1 MRLKQLLSSVGM
13 LLVSSAVAFA
23 ANTQLTDIRVAE
35 QGNATVV
42 TLHANGAFTHT
53 EYRPT
58 DKLVLVDLTGVSAG
72 QFADKSGSVTQTGL
86 SAYHVLT
93 YKGAAGAEV
102 TRIELAVSPD
112 ATFNLSDSKNGLEI
126 RVATKNSAP
135 AAQVASAQSAPV
147 KSVAAVVPVS
157 TAKPAVAAAPSV
169 VANSAPVVVRNV
181 SVVQRDGSI
190 NVEIATNGPIT
201 PKATRLSSPAR
212 IVLDFPNSI
221 PAGRNQV
228 VSVESAD
235 VKDVRLAQFQADPP
249 VVRVVVDMASAR
261 PYDLSSSG
269 NKVTLKLRSS
279 ETRVSSAAKD
289 AAPATLKTEASKS
302 EAKTESKTDSSPATA
317 TPTAQPAA
325 PVKAPAPKH
334 ATPMQPV
341 DAQDVVAK
349 AQAPRQEQMVAA
361 VTPVVKPAAADA
373 ETKAT
378 SDNKPNDFLVVTP
391 TYAPKVEAAA
401 QEASARNPREEADAA
416 ARVIATAAKSFPG
429 QPVSNLASPVTA
441 AMPAGQQ
448 NAPGQKRYTGEPIS
462 VNLKD
467 VDLKDFFR
475 LIHEI
480 SGLNIVLDPNVH
492 GTLTLVLD
500 DVPWDQAL
508 DIVLENNGLDRVL
521 EGNVL
526 RIATIDTMRKE
537 ADAQRQKNE
546 AEALS
551 VPKVSV
557 THILSYA
564 RAADIVPVVKK
575 FLSQRGDVIADPRTN
590 SVIVSDIP
598 AVIPEIQRLMT
609 QLDRKTEEVEIEAR
623 VIAATRN
630 FARDIGVQLGFGY
643 GNSVTAIGGAGAV
656 GTSPLTRGYV
666 APPPYF
672 TTPTVPLSTGA
683 TTTATSAA
691 IPLFSNLGVIN
702 PTSGISLLN
711 AVGSYRLDAVLT
723 LAESRGLLKIL
734 SRPRVVTQN
743 NVQAVVRQG
752 LRVPVV
758 TQAQLGGPP
767 TTTYIEAFL
776 RLTVTPQI
784 TIEHTIFMNIDVE
797 NTTPD
802 FSREV
807 QGNPTLITQQATTSV
822 LVNDGGTVVIGGVI
836 QTQNSIN
843 VAQVPLLG
851 DLPVLGN
858 LFKHRTVSTSTQELL
873 FFVTPKIIQT

>member
-13 LLVSSAVAFA
+13 LLILSTVAFA
-23 ANTQLTDIRVAE
+23 ANTQ
-35 QGNATVV
+35 
-42 TLHANGAFTHT
+42 
-53 EYRPT
+53 
-58 DKLVLVDLTGVSAG
+58 SA
-72 QFADKSGSVTQTGL
+72 A
-86 SAYHVLT
+86 
-93 YKGAAGAEV
+93 
-102 TRIELAVSPD
+102 
-112 ATFNLSDSKNGLEI
+112 
-126 RVATKNSAP
+126 AP
-135 AAQVASAQSAPV
+135 AIAASQ
-147 KSVAAVVPVS
+147 SVAAN
-157 TAKPAVAAAPSV
+157 KAAAPAPTSALKPAATPTSSSV
-169 VANSAPVVVRNV
+169 ATPAPVVVRNV
-181 SVVQRDGSI
+181 SVVQGDGTIS
-190 NVEIATNGPIT
+190 VEIATNGPIT
-201 PKATRLSSPAR
+201 PKATRLSAPAR

-221 PAGRNQV
+221 PAGRNLV
-228 VSVESAD
+228 VPVESGD
-235 VKDVRLAQFQADPP
+235 VKEVRLAQFQADPP

-261 PYDLSSSG
+261 PYDLSTSG
-269 NKVTLKLRSS
+269 NKITLKLRSAEAHAPS
-279 ETRVSSAAKD
+279 AVSAAV
-289 AAPATLKTEASKS
+289 PAVLKTEAPKA
-302 EAKTESKTDSSPATA
+302 EAKTEPKTESAPATVV
-317 TPTAQPAA
+317 PTIQPAA
-325 PVKAPAPKH
+325 TPVKAPAPKRSVP
-334 ATPMQPV
+334 TQPV

-349 AQAPRQEQMVAA
+349 AQAPKQEQTLAAIAAPEKVA
-361 VTPVVKPAAADA
+361 TP
-373 ETKAT
+373 
-378 SDNKPNDFLVVTP
+378 DNKPADFLVVSPKYAAKTEEAVQQTP
-391 TYAPKVEAAA
+391 
-401 QEASARNPREEADAA
+401 ARNPREDADAA
-416 ARVIATAAKSFPG
+416 ARVIATAAKAFPG

-441 AMPAGQQ
+441 AMPAPEPAGQQ
-448 NAPGQKRYTGEPIS
+448 NGQGPKRYTGEPIS

-475 LIHEI
+475 LVHEI

-526 RIATIDTMRKE
+526 RIATIDTLRKE

-557 THILSYA
+557 THFLSYA
-564 RAADIVPVVKK
+564 RANDVVPVVKK
-575 FLSQRGDVIADPRTN
+575 FLSQRGDVIADTRTN

-643 GNSVTAIGGAGAV
+643 GNSVTAVGGAGAA
-656 GTSPLTRGYV
+656 GNSPLTVGYI

-672 TTPTVPLSTGA
+672 TTPSVPLPTGT
-683 TTTATSAA
+683 TTTATPAA
-691 IPLFSNLGVIN
+691 IPLFSNLGVVN

-723 LAESRGLLKIL
+723 MAESRGLLKIL

-767 TTTYIEAFL
+767 TTTYVEAFL

-802 FSREV
+802 FSREI

-843 VAQVPLLG
+843 VQQVPLLG

>member
-13 LLVSSAVAFA
+13 LLVVSTVALA
-23 ANTQLTDIRVAE
+23 ANTQ
-35 QGNATVV
+35 
-42 TLHANGAFTHT
+42 
-53 EYRPT
+53 
-58 DKLVLVDLTGVSAG
+58 SA
-72 QFADKSGSVTQTGL
+72 A
-86 SAYHVLT
+86 
-93 YKGAAGAEV
+93 
-102 TRIELAVSPD
+102 
-112 ATFNLSDSKNGLEI
+112 
-126 RVATKNSAP
+126 AP
-135 AAQVASAQSAPV
+135 AIAGSQSAAAN
-147 KSVAAVVPVS
+147 KSAATVPVS
-157 TAKPAVAAAPSV
+157 AAKPAATPTNSLVATP
-169 VANSAPVVVRNV
+169 APVVVRNV
-181 SVVQRDGSI
+181 SVVQGEGTI
-190 NVEIATNGPIT
+190 NVEIVTNGPIS
-201 PKATRLSSPAR
+201 PKATRLSAPAR

-228 VSVESAD
+228 VPVDSGD
-235 VKDVRLAQFQADPP
+235 VKEVRLAQFQADPP

-261 PYDLSSSG
+261 PYDLSTSG
-269 NKVTLKLRSS
+269 NKITLKFRSA
-279 ETRVSSAAKD
+279 EAH
-289 AAPATLKTEASKS
+289 APSVVKEAVPAVLKNEAPKV
-302 EAKTESKTDSSPATA
+302 EAKTQPKADSAPSKVVPASE
-317 TPTAQPAA
+317 PAA
-325 PVKAPAPKH
+325 TPVKAPAPKH
-334 ATPMQPV
+334 TAPMQPV

-349 AQAPRQEQMVAA
+349 AQAPKPEQMISVVAPVA
-361 VTPVVKPAAADA
+361 RPTVTETKPA
-373 ETKAT
+373 

-391 TYAPKVEAAA
+391 TYVPKTEVAPQEAAA
-401 QEASARNPREEADAA
+401 RNPKEDADAA
-416 ARVIATAAKSFPG
+416 ARVIATAAKAFPG

-441 AMPAGQQ
+441 AMPAPAGQQ
-448 NAPGQKRYTGEPIS
+448 NGTGQKRYTGEPIS

-526 RIATIDTMRKE
+526 RIATIDTLRKE
-537 ADAQRQKNE
+537 ADATRQKNE

-557 THILSYA
+557 THFLSYA
-564 RAADIVPVVKK
+564 RAADVVPVVKK
-575 FLSQRGDVIADPRTN
+575 FLSQRGDVIADTRTN

-630 FARDIGVQLGFGY
+630 FARDIGVQLGFGW
-643 GNSVTAIGGAGAV
+643 GNGNGTAVGGAGSV
-656 GTSPLTRGYV
+656 GNSPLTPGYV

-672 TTPTVPLSTGA
+672 TVPGVPLPTGT
-683 TTTATSAA
+683 TTTATPAA

-711 AVGSYRLDAVLT
+711 AVGNYRLDAVLT
-723 LAESRGLLKIL
+723 MAESRGLLKIL

-767 TTTYIEAFL
+767 TTTYVEAFL

>member
-13 LLVSSAVAFA
+13 LLILSTVAFA
-23 ANTQLTDIRVAE
+23 ANTQSTA
-35 QGNATVV
+35 
-42 TLHANGAFTHT
+42 
-53 EYRPT
+53 
-58 DKLVLVDLTGVSAG
+58 
-72 QFADKSGSVTQTGL
+72 
-86 SAYHVLT
+86 
-93 YKGAAGAEV
+93 
-102 TRIELAVSPD
+102 
-112 ATFNLSDSKNGLEI
+112 
-126 RVATKNSAP
+126 AP
-135 AAQVASAQSAPV
+135 AIAASQ
-147 KSVAAVVPVS
+147 SVAANKS
-157 TAKPAVAAAPSV
+157 AAPAPTSAKAATTLTSSSV
-169 VANSAPVVVRNV
+169 ATPAPVVVRNV
-181 SVVQRDGSI
+181 SVVQGDGTI

-201 PKATRLSSPAR
+201 PKATRLSAPAR

-221 PAGRNQV
+221 PAGRNQIV
-228 VSVESAD
+228 PVESED
-235 VKDVRLAQFQADPP
+235 VKEVRLAQFQADPP
-249 VVRVVVDMASAR
+249 VVRVVIDMASAR

-269 NKVTLKLRSS
+269 NKITLKLRSS
-279 ETRVSSAAKD
+279 EAHASSVVKAAVP
-289 AAPATLKTEASKS
+289 AALKAEAPKA
-302 EAKTESKTDSSPATA
+302 EAKTEPKIESAPATVA
-317 TPTAQPAA
+317 PAIQPAAA
-325 PVKAPAPKH
+325 PVKTPAPKH
-334 ATPMQPV
+334 NAPAQPV

-349 AQAPRQEQMVAA
+349 AQAPKQEQTLAASAMPA
-361 VTPVVKPAAADA
+361 VTP
-373 ETKAT
+373 
-378 SDNKPNDFLVVTP
+378 DNKPSDFLVVTP
-391 TYAPKVEAAA
+391 AYAPKAEEAV
-401 QEASARNPREEADAA
+401 QQTPARNPREDADAA
-416 ARVIATAAKSFPG
+416 ARVIATAAKAFPG

-441 AMPAGQQ
+441 AMPAPAPAGQ
-448 NAPGQKRYTGEPIS
+448 NGPGAKRYTGEPIS

-475 LIHEI
+475 LVHEI

-526 RIATIDTMRKE
+526 RIATIDTLRKE
-537 ADAQRQKNE
+537 ADATRQKNE

-557 THILSYA
+557 THFLSYA
-564 RAADIVPVVKK
+564 RAADVVPVVKK
-575 FLSQRGDVIADPRTN
+575 FLSQRGDVIADTRTN

-643 GNSVTAIGGAGAV
+643 GNSVTAVGGAGAV
-656 GTSPLTRGYV
+656 GTSPLTVGYT

-672 TTPTVPLSTGA
+672 VTPSVPLPTGT
-683 TTTATSAA
+683 TTTATAAA

-723 LAESRGLLKIL
+723 MAESRGLLKIL

-767 TTTYIEAFL
+767 TTTYVEAFL

>member
-13 LLVSSAVAFA
+13 LLILSTVAFA
-23 ANTQLTDIRVAE
+23 ANTQ
-35 QGNATVV
+35 
-42 TLHANGAFTHT
+42 
-53 EYRPT
+53 
-58 DKLVLVDLTGVSAG
+58 SA
-72 QFADKSGSVTQTGL
+72 A
-86 SAYHVLT
+86 
-93 YKGAAGAEV
+93 
-102 TRIELAVSPD
+102 
-112 ATFNLSDSKNGLEI
+112 
-126 RVATKNSAP
+126 AP
-135 AAQVASAQSAPV
+135 AIAASQ
-147 KSVAAVVPVS
+147 SVAANKPAA
-157 TAKPAVAAAPSV
+157 TAPASVKPAVTPTSSL
-169 VANSAPVVVRNV
+169 VATPAPVVVRRV
-181 SVVQRDGSI
+181 SVVQGEGTI

-201 PKATRLSSPAR
+201 PKATRLSAPAR

-228 VSVESAD
+228 VPVESGD
-235 VKDVRLAQFQADPP
+235 VKEVRLAQFQADPP

-261 PYDLSSSG
+261 PYDLSTSG
-269 NKVTLKLRSS
+269 NKVTLKFRSA
-279 ETRVSSAAKD
+279 EAHAVPAA
-289 AAPATLKTEASKS
+289 LKTEAPKA
-302 EAKTESKTDSSPATA
+302 EAKTQPNTESAPATVVPA
-317 TPTAQPAA
+317 IQPAA
-325 PVKAPAPKH
+325 TPVKTPAPKH
-334 ATPMQPV
+334 AAPMQPV

-349 AQAPRQEQMVAA
+349 AQAPKQEQTLAA
-361 VTPVVKPAAADA
+361 TATPAA
-373 ETKAT
+373 TP
-378 SDNKPNDFLVVTP
+378 DNKPTDFLVVSP
-391 TYAPKVEAAA
+391 TYAPKTEEAV
-401 QEASARNPREEADAA
+401 QPTARNPREDADAA
-416 ARVIATAAKSFPG
+416 ARVIATAAKAFPG

-441 AMPAGQQ
+441 AMPAPAPAGQQ
-448 NAPGQKRYTGEPIS
+448 NGQGAKRYTGEPIS

-526 RIATIDTMRKE
+526 RIATIDTLRKE

-557 THILSYA
+557 THFLSYA
-564 RAADIVPVVKK
+564 RAADVVPVVKK
-575 FLSQRGDVIADPRTN
+575 FLSQRGDVIADTRTN

-630 FARDIGVQLGFGY
+630 FARDIGVQLGFGW
-643 GNSVTAIGGAGAV
+643 GNGNGTAVGGAGSV
-656 GTSPLTRGYV
+656 GASPLTPGYIG
-666 APPPYF
+666 PPPYF
-672 TTPTVPLSTGA
+672 TIPGVPLPTGT
-683 TTTATSAA
+683 TTTATAAA
-691 IPLFSNLGVIN
+691 IPLFSNLGVDN

-711 AVGSYRLDAVLT
+711 AVGNYRLDAVLT
-723 LAESRGLLKIL
+723 MAESRGLLKIL

-767 TTTYIEAFL
+767 TTTYVEAFL

>member
-1 MRLKQLLSSVGM
+1 
-13 LLVSSAVAFA
+13 
-23 ANTQLTDIRVAE
+23 
-35 QGNATVV
+35 
-42 TLHANGAFTHT
+42 
-53 EYRPT
+53 
-58 DKLVLVDLTGVSAG
+58 
-72 QFADKSGSVTQTGL
+72 
-86 SAYHVLT
+86 
-93 YKGAAGAEV
+93 
-102 TRIELAVSPD
+102 
-112 ATFNLSDSKNGLEI
+112 
-126 RVATKNSAP
+126 
-135 AAQVASAQSAPV
+135 
-147 KSVAAVVPVS
+147 
-157 TAKPAVAAAPSV
+157 
-169 VANSAPVVVRNV
+169 
-181 SVVQRDGSI
+181 
-190 NVEIATNGPIT
+190 
-201 PKATRLSSPAR
+201 
-212 IVLDFPNSI
+212 
-221 PAGRNQV
+221 
-228 VSVESAD
+228 
-235 VKDVRLAQFQADPP
+235 
-249 VVRVVVDMASAR
+249 
-261 PYDLSSSG
+261 
-269 NKVTLKLRSS
+269 
-279 ETRVSSAAKD
+279 
-289 AAPATLKTEASKS
+289 
-302 EAKTESKTDSSPATA
+302 
-317 TPTAQPAA
+317 
-325 PVKAPAPKH
+325 
-334 ATPMQPV
+334 MQPV

-349 AQAPRQEQMVAA
+349 AQAPKQEQTLAA
-361 VTPVVKPAAADA
+361 TATPAA
-373 ETKAT
+373 TP
-378 SDNKPNDFLVVTP
+378 DNKPADFLVVSP
-391 TYAPKVEAAA
+391 TYAPKTEEAV
-401 QEASARNPREEADAA
+401 QPTPARNPREDADAA
-416 ARVIATAAKSFPG
+416 ARVIATAAKAFPG

-441 AMPAGQQ
+441 AMPAPAPAGQQ
-448 NAPGQKRYTGEPIS
+448 NGQGPKRYTGEPIS

-526 RIATIDTMRKE
+526 RIATIDTLRKE

-557 THILSYA
+557 THFLSYA
-564 RAADIVPVVKK
+564 RAADVVPVVKK
-575 FLSQRGDVIADPRTN
+575 FLSQRGDVIADTRTN

-630 FARDIGVQLGFGY
+630 FARDIGVQLGFGW
-643 GNSVTAIGGAGAV
+643 GNGNGTAVGGAGSV
-656 GTSPLTRGYV
+656 GTSPLTPGYI

-672 TTPTVPLSTGA
+672 TIPGVPLPTGT
-683 TTTATSAA
+683 TTTATPAA
-691 IPLFSNLGVIN
+691 IPLFSNLGVVN
-702 PTSGISLLN
+702 SNQRISLIVLN
-711 AVGSYRLDAVLT
+711 AVGNYRLDAVLT
-723 LAESRGLLKIL
+723 MAESRGLLKIL

-767 TTTYIEAFL
+767 TTTYVEAFL

-843 VAQVPLLG
+843 VAAGPAARRSAGARQPVQAPYSFDVDARIALLRDAEDHSDIVCCSIQKAPG
-851 DLPVLGN
+851 KREPFLLTGTQFRLVVCAPAPVTI
-858 LFKHRTVSTSTQELL
+858 LFNGLSFPPEKTA
-873 FFVTPKIIQT
+873 

>member
-13 LLVSSAVAFA
+13 LLILSTVAFA
-23 ANTQLTDIRVAE
+23 ANTQ
-35 QGNATVV
+35 
-42 TLHANGAFTHT
+42 
-53 EYRPT
+53 
-58 DKLVLVDLTGVSAG
+58 SA
-72 QFADKSGSVTQTGL
+72 A
-86 SAYHVLT
+86 
-93 YKGAAGAEV
+93 
-102 TRIELAVSPD
+102 
-112 ATFNLSDSKNGLEI
+112 
-126 RVATKNSAP
+126 AP
-135 AAQVASAQSAPV
+135 AIAASQ
-147 KSVAAVVPVS
+147 SVAANKPAA
-157 TAKPAVAAAPSV
+157 TAPASVKPAVTPTSSL
-169 VANSAPVVVRNV
+169 VATPAPVVVRRV
-181 SVVQRDGSI
+181 SVVQGEGTI

-201 PKATRLSSPAR
+201 PKATRLSAPAR

-228 VSVESAD
+228 VPVESGD
-235 VKDVRLAQFQADPP
+235 VKEVRLAQFQADPP

-261 PYDLSSSG
+261 PYDLSTSG
-269 NKVTLKLRSS
+269 NKVTLKFRSA
-279 ETRVSSAAKD
+279 EAHAV
-289 AAPATLKTEASKS
+289 PAVLKTEAPKA
-302 EAKTESKTDSSPATA
+302 EVKTQPNTESAPATVVPA
-317 TPTAQPAA
+317 IQPAA
-325 PVKAPAPKH
+325 TPVKTPAPKH
-334 ATPMQPV
+334 AAPMQPV

-349 AQAPRQEQMVAA
+349 AQAPKQEQTLAA
-361 VTPVVKPAAADA
+361 TATPAA
-373 ETKAT
+373 TP
-378 SDNKPNDFLVVTP
+378 DNKPADFLVVSP
-391 TYAPKVEAAA
+391 TYAPKTEEAV
-401 QEASARNPREEADAA
+401 QPTARNPREDADAA
-416 ARVIATAAKSFPG
+416 ARVIATAAKAFPG

-441 AMPAGQQ
+441 AMPAPAPAGQQ
-448 NAPGQKRYTGEPIS
+448 NGQGAKRYTGEPIS

-526 RIATIDTMRKE
+526 RIATIDTLRKE

-557 THILSYA
+557 THFLSYA
-564 RAADIVPVVKK
+564 RAADVVPVVKK
-575 FLSQRGDVIADPRTN
+575 FLSQRGDVIADTRTN

-630 FARDIGVQLGFGY
+630 FARDIGVQLGFGW
-643 GNSVTAIGGAGAV
+643 GNGNGTAVGGAGSV
-656 GTSPLTRGYV
+656 GASPLTPGYV
-666 APPPYF
+666 GPPPYF
-672 TTPTVPLSTGA
+672 TIPGVPLPTGT
-683 TTTATSAA
+683 TTTATAAA
-691 IPLFSNLGVIN
+691 IPLFSNLGVNN

-711 AVGSYRLDAVLT
+711 AVGNYRLDAVLT
-723 LAESRGLLKIL
+723 MAESRGLLKIL

-767 TTTYIEAFL
+767 TTTYVEAFL

>member
-13 LLVSSAVAFA
+13 LLILSTVAFA
-23 ANTQLTDIRVAE
+23 ANTQ
-35 QGNATVV
+35 
-42 TLHANGAFTHT
+42 
-53 EYRPT
+53 
-58 DKLVLVDLTGVSAG
+58 SA
-72 QFADKSGSVTQTGL
+72 A
-86 SAYHVLT
+86 
-93 YKGAAGAEV
+93 
-102 TRIELAVSPD
+102 
-112 ATFNLSDSKNGLEI
+112 
-126 RVATKNSAP
+126 AP
-135 AAQVASAQSAPV
+135 AIAASQ
-147 KSVAAVVPVS
+147 SVAANKSAAPAPTS
-157 TAKPAVAAAPSV
+157 AKPAATPTSSSVATP
-169 VANSAPVVVRNV
+169 APVVVRNI
-181 SVVQRDGSI
+181 SVVQGDGTI

-201 PKATRLSSPAR
+201 PKATRLSAPAR

-228 VSVESAD
+228 VPVESGD
-235 VKDVRLAQFQADPP
+235 VKEVRLAQFQADPP

-261 PYDLSSSG
+261 PYDLSRSG
-269 NKVTLKLRSS
+269 NKITLKFRSS
-279 ETRVSSAAKD
+279 EAHAPSVKAAVP
-289 AAPATLKTEASKS
+289 AALKTEAPKS
-302 EAKTESKTDSSPATA
+302 EAKTEPKTESAPATVL
-317 TPTAQPAA
+317 PVLQPAAA
-325 PVKAPAPKH
+325 PVKTPAPKH
-334 ATPMQPV
+334 SVPMQPV

-349 AQAPRQEQMVAA
+349 AQAPKQEQALAA
-361 VTPVVKPAAADA
+361 IATPEKAA
-373 ETKAT
+373 TP
-378 SDNKPNDFLVVTP
+378 DNKPSDFLVVSP
-391 TYAPKVEAAA
+391 TYATKTEEAV
-401 QEASARNPREEADAA
+401 QQTSARNPREDADAA
-416 ARVIATAAKSFPG
+416 ARVIATAAKAFPG

-441 AMPAGQQ
+441 AMPAPAGQQ
-448 NAPGQKRYTGEPIS
+448 NGQGPKRYTGEPIS

-475 LIHEI
+475 LVHEI

-526 RIATIDTMRKE
+526 RIATIDTLRKE

-557 THILSYA
+557 THFLSYA
-564 RAADIVPVVKK
+564 RAADVVPVVKK
-575 FLSQRGDVIADPRTN
+575 FLSQRGDVIADTRTN

-630 FARDIGVQLGFGY
+630 FARDIGVQLGFGW
-643 GNSVTAIGGAGAV
+643 GNGNGTAVGGAGAV
-656 GTSPLTRGYV
+656 GTSPLTPGYT

-672 TTPTVPLSTGA
+672 TIPGVPLPTG
-683 TTTATSAA
+683 TTATATPAA
-691 IPLFSNLGVIN
+691 IPLFSNLGVVG

-711 AVGSYRLDAVLT
+711 AVGNYRLDAVLT
-723 LAESRGLLKIL
+723 MAESRGLLKIL

-843 VAQVPLLG
+843 VQQVPLLG

>member
-13 LLVSSAVAFA
+13 LLILSTVAFA
-23 ANTQLTDIRVAE
+23 ANTQSTA
-35 QGNATVV
+35 
-42 TLHANGAFTHT
+42 
-53 EYRPT
+53 
-58 DKLVLVDLTGVSAG
+58 
-72 QFADKSGSVTQTGL
+72 
-86 SAYHVLT
+86 
-93 YKGAAGAEV
+93 
-102 TRIELAVSPD
+102 
-112 ATFNLSDSKNGLEI
+112 
-126 RVATKNSAP
+126 AP
-135 AAQVASAQSAPV
+135 AIAASQ
-147 KSVAAVVPVS
+147 SVAANKSAAPVPTS
-157 TAKPAVAAAPSV
+157 AKAAAAPTSSSV
-169 VANSAPVVVRNV
+169 ATPAPVVVRNV
-181 SVVQRDGSI
+181 SVVQGDGTI

-201 PKATRLSSPAR
+201 PKATRLSAPAR

-228 VSVESAD
+228 VSVESGD
-235 VKDVRLAQFQADPP
+235 VKEVRLAQFQADPP
-249 VVRVVVDMASAR
+249 VVRVVIDMASAR
-261 PYDLSSSG
+261 PYNLSSSG
-269 NKVTLKLRSS
+269 NKITLKLRSAEAHAPSVVKEVVPAALKS
-279 ETRVSSAAKD
+279 ETPKA
-289 AAPATLKTEASKS
+289 
-302 EAKTESKTDSSPATA
+302 EAKTEPKTESAPAMVVPA
-317 TPTAQPAA
+317 IQPAA
-325 PVKAPAPKH
+325 TPAKAPAPKH
-334 ATPMQPV
+334 SVPAQPV

-349 AQAPRQEQMVAA
+349 TQAPTREQTLAA
-361 VTPVVKPAAADA
+361 TTTPGVTP
-373 ETKAT
+373 
-378 SDNKPNDFLVVTP
+378 DNKPADFLVVSP
-391 TYAPKVEAAA
+391 TYAAKTEEAV
-401 QEASARNPREEADAA
+401 QPTARNPREDADAA
-416 ARVIATAAKSFPG
+416 ARVIATAAKAFPG

-441 AMPAGQQ
+441 AMPAPAPAGQQ
-448 NAPGQKRYTGEPIS
+448 NGQGPKRYTGEPIS

-475 LIHEI
+475 LVHEI

-526 RIATIDTMRKE
+526 RIATIDTLRKE
-537 ADAQRQKNE
+537 ADATRQKNE

-557 THILSYA
+557 THFLSYA
-564 RAADIVPVVKK
+564 RAADVVPVVKK
-575 FLSQRGDVIADPRTN
+575 FLSQRGDVIADTRTN

-643 GNSVTAIGGAGAV
+643 GNSVTAVGGAGSV
-656 GTSPLTRGYV
+656 GTSPLTLGYT

-672 TTPTVPLSTGA
+672 TTPSVPLPTSA
-683 TTTATSAA
+683 TPTATAAA
-691 IPLFSNLGVIN
+691 IPLFSNLGVVN

-723 LAESRGLLKIL
+723 MAESRGLLKIL

-767 TTTYIEAFL
+767 TTTYVEAFL

-873 FFVTPKIIQT
+873 FFVTPKIIKT

>member
-13 LLVSSAVAFA
+13 LLVLSTLALAADTQSTTAAPKA
-23 ANTQLTDIRVAE
+23 AN
-35 QGNATVV
+35 
-42 TLHANGAFTHT
+42 
-53 EYRPT
+53 
-58 DKLVLVDLTGVSAG
+58 
-72 QFADKSGSVTQTGL
+72 
-86 SAYHVLT
+86 
-93 YKGAAGAEV
+93 
-102 TRIELAVSPD
+102 
-112 ATFNLSDSKNGLEI
+112 
-126 RVATKNSAP
+126 
-135 AAQVASAQSAPV
+135 PV
-147 KSVAAVVPVS
+147 
-157 TAKPAVAAAPSV
+157 
-169 VANSAPVVVRNV
+169 PVVVRNV
-181 SVVQRDGSI
+181 SVVQGDGTI

-228 VSVESAD
+228 VQVESAD
-235 VKDVRLAQFQADPP
+235 VKTVRYGQFQADPP
-249 VVRVVVDMASAR
+249 VVRVVVDMSSAR
-261 PYDLSSSG
+261 PYDISTSG
-269 NKVTLKLRSS
+269 NKITLKLRSS
-279 ETRVSSAAKD
+279 ETHAISAVKQATPAAQKIEAPQAEARTEPKSD
-289 AAPATLKTEASKS
+289 GTPAQVVPAVQPAAAPA
-302 EAKTESKTDSSPATA
+302 
-317 TPTAQPAA
+317 
-325 PVKAPAPKH
+325 KAPAPKH
-334 ATPMQPV
+334 STPVPT
-341 DAQDVVAK
+341 DSQDVVAK
-349 AQAPRQEQMVAA
+349 TQTPKQEQLMAA
-361 VTPVVKPAAADA
+361 AAPMAKPAEDKQAA
-373 ETKAT
+373 TQ
-378 SDNKPNDFLVVTP
+378 NKPTDFTVVTP
-391 TYAPKVEAAA
+391 TYTAKSDAVAPEAAT
-401 QEASARNPREEADAA
+401 RNPKEDADAA
-416 ARVIATAAKSFPG
+416 ARVIATAAKAFPG

-441 AMPAGQQ
+441 AMPAPAGQQ
-448 NAPGQKRYTGEPIS
+448 NAGNQKRYTGEPIS

-480 SGLNIVLDPNVH
+480 SSLNIVLDPNVH

-526 RIATIDTMRKE
+526 RIATIDTLRKE
-537 ADAQRQKNE
+537 ADATRQKNE

-557 THILSYA
+557 THFLSYA
-564 RAADIVPVVKK
+564 RAADVVPVVKK
-575 FLSQRGDVIADPRTN
+575 FLSQRGDVIADTRTN

-643 GNSVTAIGGAGAV
+643 GNSVTAVGGAGSV
-656 GTSPLTRGYV
+656 GTSPLTAGYI

-672 TTPTVPLSTGA
+672 TTPTVPLPTGA
-683 TTTATSAA
+683 TPTATAAA
-691 IPLFSNLGVIN
+691 IPLFSNLGVVN

-711 AVGSYRLDAVLT
+711 AVGNYRLDAVLT
-723 LAESRGLLKIL
+723 MAESRGLLKIL

-767 TTTYIEAFL
+767 TTTYVEAFL

-784 TIEHTIFMNIDVE
+784 TVEHTIFMNIDVE

-802 FSREV
+802 FSRQV

>member
-13 LLVSSAVAFA
+13 LLVASAVAFA

-86 SAYHVLT
+86 SAYHVLS

-112 ATFNLSDSKNGLEI
+112 ATFNLSDSKNGLEVRI
-126 RVATKNSAP
+126 ATKNSAP
-135 AAQVASAQSAPV
+135 ATAIQPAPV
-147 KSVAAVVPVS
+147 KTAAVVPVS
-157 TAKPAVAAAPSV
+157 AAKPAVAPAPSV
-169 VANSAPVVVRNV
+169 VATSAPVLVRNV
-181 SVVQRDGSI
+181 SVVQGDGSI
-190 NVEIATNGPIT
+190 NVEIATNGPVT

-228 VSVESAD
+228 VQVESAD
-235 VKDVRLAQFQADPP
+235 VKTVRFGQFQADPP
-249 VVRVVVDMASAR
+249 IVRVVVDMASAR

-269 NKVTLKLRSS
+269 NKITLKLRSS
-279 ETRVSSAAKD
+279 EAHVSSAAK
-289 AAPATLKTEASKS
+289 EASTS
-302 EAKTESKTDSSPATA
+302 EAKTESQTDGSPAATA
-317 TPTAQPAA
+317 PAAQPAAA

-334 ATPMQPV
+334 SSPMQPV

-349 AQAPRQEQMVAA
+349 AQAPKQQQTLAA
-361 VTPVVKPAAADA
+361 VTPVAKPAADTNAAPDKKS
-373 ETKAT
+373 T
-378 SDNKPNDFLVVTP
+378 DFLVVSP
-391 TYAPKVEAAA
+391 TYVPKTEAAA
-401 QEASARNPREEADAA
+401 QEAPARNAKEEADAA

-441 AMPAGQQ
+441 AMPAPAGPQ

-526 RIATIDTMRKE
+526 RIATIDTLRKE

-575 FLSQRGDVIADPRTN
+575 FISQRGDVIADPRTN

-598 AVIPEIQRLMT
+598 SVIPEIQRLMT

-630 FARDIGVQLGFGY
+630 FARDIGVQLGFGW
-643 GNSVTAIGGAGAV
+643 GNGNGTAVGGAGSV
-656 GTSPLTRGYV
+656 GASPLTPGYV
-666 APPPYF
+666 NPPPYF
-672 TTPTVPLSTGA
+672 TIPGVQPSTG
-683 TTTATSAA
+683 TSTQTTAAA
-691 IPLFSNLGVIN
+691 IPLFSNLGVLN
-702 PTSGISLLN
+702 PTSGLSLFN
-711 AVGSYRLDAVLT
+711 AVGNYRLDAILT
-723 LAESRGLLKIL
+723 MAESRGLLKIL

-843 VAQVPLLG
+843 VSQVPLLG

>member
-1 MRLKQLLSSVGM
+1 
-13 LLVSSAVAFA
+13 
-23 ANTQLTDIRVAE
+23 
-35 QGNATVV
+35 
-42 TLHANGAFTHT
+42 
-53 EYRPT
+53 
-58 DKLVLVDLTGVSAG
+58 
-72 QFADKSGSVTQTGL
+72 
-86 SAYHVLT
+86 
-93 YKGAAGAEV
+93 
-102 TRIELAVSPD
+102 
-112 ATFNLSDSKNGLEI
+112 
-126 RVATKNSAP
+126 
-135 AAQVASAQSAPV
+135 
-147 KSVAAVVPVS
+147 
-157 TAKPAVAAAPSV
+157 
-169 VANSAPVVVRNV
+169 
-181 SVVQRDGSI
+181 
-190 NVEIATNGPIT
+190 
-201 PKATRLSSPAR
+201 
-212 IVLDFPNSI
+212 
-221 PAGRNQV
+221 
-228 VSVESAD
+228 
-235 VKDVRLAQFQADPP
+235 
-249 VVRVVVDMASAR
+249 
-261 PYDLSSSG
+261 
-269 NKVTLKLRSS
+269 
-279 ETRVSSAAKD
+279 
-289 AAPATLKTEASKS
+289 
-302 EAKTESKTDSSPATA
+302 
-317 TPTAQPAA
+317 
-325 PVKAPAPKH
+325 
-334 ATPMQPV
+334 MQPV

-349 AQAPRQEQMVAA
+349 AQTKPELLGAKD
-361 VTPVVKPAAADA
+361 PVMKPAAAESKSA
-373 ETKAT
+373 SE
-378 SDNKPNDFLVVTP
+378 NKPSDFLVVTP
-391 TYAPKVEAAA
+391 TYAAKADAAA
-401 QEASARNPREEADAA
+401 PARNPKDDADAA
-416 ARVIATAAKSFPG
+416 ARVIAVAAKTFPG

-441 AMPAGQQ
+441 AMPAPAPAGQQ
-448 NAPGQKRYTGEPIS
+448 GGPGQKRYTGEPIS

-526 RIATIDTMRKE
+526 RIATIDTLRKE

-564 RAADIVPVVKK
+564 RAADVVPVVKK

-598 AVIPEIQRLMT
+598 SVIPEVQRLMT

-630 FARDIGVQLGFGY
+630 FARDIGVQLGFGW
-643 GNSVTAIGGAGAV
+643 GNGNGTAVGGTGSV
-656 GTSPLTRGYV
+656 GTSPLTPGYV

-672 TTPTVPLSTGA
+672 TIPGVPLPTGTTVAA
-683 TTTATSAA
+683 TPAA
-691 IPLFSNLGVIN
+691 IPLFSNLGVVN

-711 AVGSYRLDAVLT
+711 AVGNYRLDAILT
-723 LAESRGLLKIL
+723 MAESRGLLKIL

-767 TTTYIEAFL
+767 TTTYVEAFL

-802 FSREV
+802 FSRQV

-843 VAQVPLLG
+843 VQQVPLLG

-858 LFKHRTVSTSTQELL
+858 LFKHRSVSTSTQELL

>member
-13 LLVSSAVAFA
+13 LLVSGAVAFA

-72 QFADKSGSVTQTGL
+72 QFADKSGSVTQAGL

-112 ATFNLSDSKNGLEI
+112 ATFNLSDSKNGLEVRI
-126 RVATKNSAP
+126 ATRNTAP
-135 AAQVASAQSAPV
+135 AAQAAAIQPAPV
-147 KSVAAVVPVS
+147 KTAAVAPLS
-157 TAKPAVAAAPSV
+157 AAKPAVAPPPSV
-169 VANSAPVVVRNV
+169 VASSAPVVVRNV
-181 SVVQRDGSI
+181 SVVQGDGSI

-228 VSVESAD
+228 VQVESAD
-235 VKDVRLAQFQADPP
+235 VKTVRFGQFQADPP

-261 PYDLSSSG
+261 PYDLTSSG
-269 NKVTLKLRSS
+269 NKITLKLRSS
-279 ETRVSSAAKD
+279 ETHTTSAAKE
-289 AAPATLKTEASKS
+289 AAPAALKTEASKS
-302 EAKTESKTDSSPATA
+302 EAKTESKTDAAPASTA
-317 TPTAQPAA
+317 PAAQPAAA
-325 PVKAPAPKH
+325 PVKAPTPKH
-334 ATPMQPV
+334 SSPMQPV

-349 AQAPRQEQMVAA
+349 SQAPKQEQMLAA
-361 VTPVVKPAAADA
+361 VTPIVKPAASEA
-373 ETKAT
+373 KAA

-391 TYAPKVEAAA
+391 TYIPKAEAA
-401 QEASARNPREEADAA
+401 EATARNPREEADAA

-441 AMPAGQQ
+441 AMPAPAGQQ
-448 NAPGQKRYTGEPIS
+448 SAPGQKRYTGEPIS

-526 RIATIDTMRKE
+526 RIATIDTLRKE
-537 ADAQRQKNE
+537 ADAQRKKNE

-575 FLSQRGDVIADPRTN
+575 FLSQRGDVISDPRTN

-630 FARDIGVQLGFGY
+630 FARDIGVQLGFGW
-643 GNSVTAIGGAGAV
+643 GNSHTAVGGAGAV
-656 GTSPLTRGYV
+656 GTSPLTQGYV

-672 TTPTVPLSTGA
+672 TTPSVPLATGT

-723 LAESRGLLKIL
+723 MAESRGLLKIL